1 MAVAQYIAPKDIATK
16 DTGPEEAPEKDDM
29 AGHICDNCGAAVGNE
44 QFCPTCGAW
53 VDPLQNEGGGGDFE
67 KFSLGERPTDEPP
80 APTRIPR
87 QEIQCPSCGSPN
99 PATNRHCE
107 ECGARLT
114 QGAMP
119 VAPRPAV
126 QTTAGVRAAMGISA
140 VLVVVILAVIL
151 VNIFGGDGDPTTVS
165 TDVANGGTTTTT
177 ARPEAVPLTVLAPV
191 CDPEGL
197 SGFGCDKLVD
207 GVTDRNGEYQFNW
220 IQLEAGATPTLTLK
234 FAEPVLVRQ
243 ILWTNIDD
251 PDRFA
256 QNLKVQRIA
265 ISDDNDIPLP
275 TRLENEPGVQVI
287 SYISLPTTELTIEIT
302 EAYSAVATGDNVF
315 EELAI
320 AEIQVLG
327 NPAGGGT
334 TGATTGGTTGSTTG
348 STTSDT
354 TAGG

>member
-1 MAVAQYIAPKDIATK
+1 
-16 DTGPEEAPEKDDM
+16 
-29 AGHICDNCGAAVGNE
+29 
-44 QFCPTCGAW
+44 
-53 VDPLQNEGGGGDFE
+53 
-67 KFSLGERPTDEPP
+67 
-80 APTRIPR
+80 
-87 QEIQCPSCGSPN
+87 
-99 PATNRHCE
+99 
-107 ECGARLT
+107 
-114 QGAMP
+114 MP

-151 VNIFGGDGDPTTVS
+151 VNIFGGDDPGTTVS

-243 ILWTNIDD
+243 ILWTNIED

-334 TGATTGGTTGSTTG
+334 TGGTTGSTTA